1 MSRKQWR
8 KMIIGAA
15 IGTAIGGLSH
25 FAQAASCMVMGEH
38 TARVQ
43 SAEGE
48 KSPVFLTSACESLR
62 LISGKAMVSWVSRDG
77 KPHFAPI
84 APSGPALLPTA
95 GAEERSA
102 NVVWAELTSK
112 REVDRPAF
120 MRAMRE
126 ERPSRVYVP
135 PEGLALTAKPDAD
148 FTILSLDGDAEKL
161 IFDKKSTDTQPIL
174 LTRDQIKAG
183 GIYLVEWHHGADTEK
198 LKWQTVDSAETA
210 RIDSQYQ
217 EIRDTISDAAQRRIM
232 MSMLYEQLRLRVN
245 MTAEL
250 ATP

>member
-1 MSRKQWR
+1 MFKKQW
-8 KMIIGAA
+8 KKIISGFV
-15 IGTAIGGLSH
+15 IGSTVGCLSSL
-25 FAQAASCMVMGEH
+25 AQATSCIVMGEQ
-38 TARVQ
+38 TARVT

-84 APSGPALLPTA
+84 ALGGPALLPTA

-102 NVVWAELTSK
+102 NIVWAELTSK

-126 ERPSRVYVP
+126 DRPSQVYIP
-135 PEGLALTAKPDAD
+135 PEGLTLTARSDAD
-148 FTILSLDGDAEKL
+148 FSILSLDGNIEKL
-161 IFDKKSTDTQPIL
+161 IFDKKSSDNRPIL
-174 LTRDQIKAG
+174 LTRDLIKAG
-183 GIYLVEWHHGADTEK
+183 GTYVVEWHHGADTEK
-198 LKWQTVDSAETA
+198 LRWQAIDSSETA
-210 RIDSQYQ
+210 RIDSQSD
-217 EIRDTISDAAQRRIM
+217 EIRKMVSDATQRRIM
-232 MSMLYEQLRLRVN
+232 MSMVYEQLRLRVN

>member
-1 MSRKQWR
+1 MAVIALLGS
-8 KMIIGAA
+8 AS
-15 IGTAIGGLSH
+15 LS
-25 FAQAASCMVMGEH
+25 AQAISCMVMGEH
-38 TARVQ
+38 SARVQ

-48 KSPVFLTSACESLR
+48 KSPVFLTAACESLR

-77 KPHFAPI
+77 KPHFVPI
-84 APSGPALLPTA
+84 GRGGPEILPTA
-95 GAEERSA
+95 GADERSA
-102 NVVWAELTSK
+102 NVVWSELTSK

-120 MRAMRE
+120 MRAMTE

-135 PEGLALTAKPDAD
+135 PEGLALTAKSDAD
-148 FTILSLDGDAEKL
+148 FSILAIDGDAGKP
-161 IFDKKSTDTQPIL
+161 IFDKKSTDTRPIL
-174 LTRDQIKAG
+174 LTRDLIKPG
-183 GIYLVEWHHGADTEK
+183 TVYLVEWHHGSTTER
-198 LKWQTVDSAETA
+198 LKWQTVDSAESA

-217 EIRDTISDAAQRRIM
+217 DIRSSIDDEAQRHIM

>member
-1 MSRKQWR
+1 MLVKRW
-8 KMIIGAA
+8 KMTLVAA
-15 IGTAIGGLSH
+15 ALSSFALSAHAI
-25 FAQAASCMVMGEH
+25 SCMVLGEH
-38 TARVQ
+38 TARVR

-84 APSGPALLPTA
+84 ATNGPALLPTA

-102 NVVWAELTSK
+102 NVVWSELTSK

-120 MRAMRE
+120 MRAMSE
-126 ERPSRVYVP
+126 ERPSRVYIP
-135 PEGLALTAKPDAD
+135 PEGLALSAKPDAD
-148 FTILSLDGDAEKL
+148 FTILSVEGESEKL
-161 IFDKKSTDTQPIL
+161 IFDKKSTDTRPIL
-174 LTRDQIKAG
+174 LTREQIKTG
-183 GIYLVEWHHGADTEK
+183 SVYVVEWHNGTATEK
-198 LKWQTVDSAETA
+198 LKWQTVDSAEAA

-217 EIRDTISDAAQRRIM
+217 EIRSNVSDEAQRRIM

-250 ATP
+250 AIP

>member
-1 MSRKQWR
+1 MSVKQW
-8 KMIIGAA
+8 KKLVVVAA
-15 IGTAIGGLSH
+15 LSGLSLS
-25 FAQAASCMVMGEH
+25 ATATSCMVMGEH
-38 TARVQ
+38 TARVR

-48 KSPVFLTSACESLR
+48 KSPVFLTGACESLR
-62 LISGKAMVSWVSRDG
+62 LVSGKAMVSWVSRDG

-84 APSGPALLPTA
+84 TATGPALLPTA

-120 MRAMRE
+120 MRAMTE

-135 PEGLALTAKPDAD
+135 REGLALTAKADAD
-148 FTILSLDGDAEKL
+148 FTILSLEGDVEKK
-161 IFDKKSTDTQPIL
+161 IFDKKSTDTRPIL

-183 GIYLVEWHHGADTEK
+183 GVYLVEWHNGSTTEK
-198 LKWQTVDSAETA
+198 LKWQTVDSDETA

-217 EIRDTISDAAQRRIM
+217 EIRSTIADDTQRRIM

-250 ATP
+250 AAP

>member
-1 MSRKQWR
+1 MSVKQG
-8 KMIIGAA
+8 KIMVVAA
-15 IGTAIGGLSH
+15 AMSGLSLSAH
-25 FAQAASCMVMGEH
+25 AISCMVMGEH
-38 TARVQ
+38 TARIQ

-84 APSGPALLPTA
+84 TRGGPALLPTA

-120 MRAMRE
+120 MRAMSE

-148 FTILSLDGDAEKL
+148 FAILSLEGDVEKL
-161 IFDKKSTDTQPIL
+161 IFDKKLTDIRPIL
-174 LTRDQIKAG
+174 LTRDQIKTG
-183 GIYLVEWHHGADTEK
+183 SVYLVEWRHGTTTEK

-210 RIDSQYQ
+210 RIDSQYK
-217 EIRDTISDAAQRRIM
+217 EIRSIVPDEAQRRIM

>member
-1 MSRKQWR
+1 MAVKQW
-8 KMIIGAA
+8 KKL
-15 IGTAIGGLSH
+15 LSVVVTSAMPLVVH
-25 FAQAASCMVMGEH
+25 ATSCMVMGER
-38 TARVQ
+38 TARIQ

-48 KSPVFLTSACESLR
+48 KSPVFLTGVCESLR

-84 APSGPALLPTA
+84 TPAGPAMLPTA
-95 GAEERSA
+95 GADERSA

-120 MRAMRE
+120 MRAMSE

-148 FTILSLDGDAEKL
+148 FTILSLEGEIEKP
-161 IFDKKSTDTQPIL
+161 IFDKKSTDTKPIL
-174 LTRDQIKAG
+174 LTREQIKPG
-183 GIYLVEWHHGADTEK
+183 NVYLVEWHHGNTIEK

-210 RIDSQYQ
+210 RIDSQYE
-217 EIRDTISDAAQRRIM
+217 EIRSTIGDEAQRRIM

>member
-1 MSRKQWR
+1 MSVKQL
-8 KMIIGAA
+8 KKIMMVVA
-15 IGTAIGGLSH
+15 LSSLSLS
-25 FAQAASCMVMGEH
+25 ASATSCMVMGEH

-48 KSPVFLTSACESLR
+48 KSPVFLSGACESLR

-84 APSGPALLPTA
+84 TPSGPALLPTA
-95 GAEERSA
+95 GAEERSG

-120 MRAMRE
+120 MRAMSE

-135 PEGLALTAKPDAD
+135 PEGLALTAKADAD
-148 FTILSLDGDAEKL
+148 FTILSLDGDVEKR
-161 IFDKKSTDTQPIL
+161 IFDKKAADTKPIL
-174 LTRDQIKAG
+174 LTRDQIKSG
-183 GIYLVEWHHGADTEK
+183 SVYIVEWHHDSTTEK
-198 LKWQTVDSAETA
+198 LKWQTVDAAEMA
-210 RIDSQYQ
+210 RIDSQYE
-217 EIRDTISDAAQRRIM
+217 EIRSTISDQAQRRIM

>member
-1 MSRKQWR
+1 MSVKQW
-8 KMIIGAA
+8 KKILSVVVLSGLLSAA
-15 IGTAIGGLSH
+15 HAT
-25 FAQAASCMVMGEH
+25 SCMVMGEH
-38 TARVQ
+38 TARIH
-43 SAEGE
+43 SDEGE
-48 KSPVFLTSACESLR
+48 KSPVFLTGACESLR

-77 KPHFAPI
+77 KPHFAAITP
-84 APSGPALLPTA
+84 AGPALLPTA

-120 MRAMRE
+120 MRAMSQ

-148 FTILSLDGDAEKL
+148 FTILSLEGDVEKR
-161 IFDKKSTDTQPIL
+161 IFDKKSTDTKPIL
-174 LTRDQIKAG
+174 LTRDQIKPG
-183 GIYLVEWHHGADTEK
+183 SVYLVEWHHGSTIEK
-198 LKWQTVDSAETA
+198 LKWQTVDAAETA
-210 RIDSQYQ
+210 HIDSQYE
-217 EIRDTISDAAQRRIM
+217 EIRRTIGDEIQRRIM

-250 ATP
+250 AAPN

>member
-1 MSRKQWR
+1 MSIKRWKLTVV
-8 KMIIGAA
+8 AA
-15 IGTAIGGLSH
+15 ALCGSALSAHAI
-25 FAQAASCMVMGEH
+25 SCMVLGEH

-84 APSGPALLPTA
+84 AVTGPALLPTA

-102 NVVWAELTSK
+102 NVVWSELTSK

-120 MRAMRE
+120 MRAMSE
-126 ERPSRVYVP
+126 ERPSRVYIP
-135 PEGLALTAKPDAD
+135 PEGLTLTAKSDAD
-148 FTILSLDGDAEKL
+148 FSILSVEGDGEKL
-161 IFDKKSTDTQPIL
+161 IFDKKSTDTRQIL

-183 GIYLVEWHHGADTEK
+183 SLYVVEWRHGAATEK
-198 LKWQTVDSAETA
+198 LKWQTVDNAETA

-217 EIRDTISDAAQRRIM
+217 EIRSSVSDEAQRRIM

-250 ATP
+250 AAP